1 MLRTFFVLL
10 VSAIALFAANF
21 KLYLKD
27 GSYQL
32 VREYQ
37 VQEDRVRFY
46 SVERSDWEEMPLALV
61 DVKRTDSERQVRE
74 QTIRKDAEELAA
86 EDKFEREQADERGR
100 VPQEP
105 GVYLLEGKELKTIKQ
120 AESKAVTDKGR
131 NLLKVLAPI
140 PVITGKVTVELDGA
154 HSANV
159 VSNSR
164 PEFYFRLSQDER
176 FGIVRLTQAK
186 KNSRVVQ
193 KWVVVPVSNETVEE
207 QEDVEIF
214 RKQVDDGLYKIWP
227 TAPLEPGEYA
237 VVEFTQG
244 KRNIQTW
251 DFAFRPSK

>member
-1 MLRTFFVLL
+1 MLRTFVALL

-21 KLYLKD
+21 KLFLKD

-37 VQEDRVRFY
+37 VQQDRVRFY

-61 DVKRTDSERQVRE
+61 DLKRTESERQARE
-74 QTIRKDAEELAA
+74 QSIRKEAEELAA
-86 EDKFEREQADERGR
+86 EDKFEREQAEERGR

-105 GVYLLEGKELKTIKQ
+105 GVYLLDGKELKTIKQ

-159 VSNSR
+159 VNNSR

-176 FGIVRLTQAK
+176 FGIVRLSPK
-186 KNSRVVQ
+186 KSSRVVQ

-214 RKQVDDGLYKIWP
+214 RKQVDEGLYKIWP

-251 DFAFRPSK
+251 DFAYRPSK